1 MCIQFLGKKGLS
13 PSEAMTV
20 TQEHKGSKCYC
31 HMPLQGPP
39 EDKTR
44 WKCHNSGSIKTS
56 HSTAA
61 HSTCTQPPGHP
72 VQSLPHPQSR
82 HPTGFGHTKRTGFSM
97 CLYNP
102 AAQFLLLCLSQSL
115 PAHTRFSCAALSEA
129 QPCQAR
135 DSWPSTLFSGQPVKS
150 CVPRRAAAA
159 WPLPLWVTWA
169 LAPGLVP
176 VGQRHSWLHHAC
188 HTIPPIRTGGLP
200 VWEKILSKQWL
211 TFGKYIWKALKNQYK
226 N

>member
-1 MCIQFLGKKGLS
+1 
-13 PSEAMTV
+13 
-20 TQEHKGSKCYC
+20 
-31 HMPLQGPP
+31 MPLQGPP

-44 WKCHNSGSIKTS
+44 QKSHNSGSTKTS

-61 HSTCTQPPGHP
+61 RSTCTQPPGHP

-82 HPTGFGHTKRTGFSM
+82 HQRGFGHTKRTGLSM
-97 CLYNP
+97 WLYNP

-115 PAHTRFSCAALSEA
+115 PAHARFRSTALPPKPTVLRTTS
-129 QPCQAR
+129 
-135 DSWPSTLFSGQPVKS
+135 KS

-176 VGQRHSWLHHAC
+176 VGQTHSWLHHAC
-188 HTIPPIRTGGLP
+188 HTITPIRTAGLP
-200 VWEKILSKQWL
+200 V
-211 TFGKYIWKALKNQYK
+211 
-226 N
+226 